1 MNKTWLMNKD
11 EIRDDVKVCL
21 ADAYGP
27 IIIDS
32 GCGLPISWGYKVVQ
46 KLPEGVFE
54 QVKPSMVYSNGE
66 WFYATKKLTPDEAIE
81 IYGPITLEE
90 KGPRGGF
97 LSVTYGETKF
107 TNRQLRP
114 KVENGDKESSSQ

>member
-1 MNKTWLMNKD
+1 MNNDLD
-11 EIRDDVKVCL
+11 DIRDDVKDCL
-21 ADAYGP
+21 STEYTP

-32 GCGLPISWGYKVVQ
+32 GCDLPISWGYKVI
-46 KLPEGVFE
+46 KHLPEGLFE
-54 QVKPSMVYSNGE
+54 QVRPSMIYASGE

-81 IYGPITLEE
+81 TYGPITLEE